1 MNESTPWL
9 TRGLAVPNP
18 YLLASLYGFGSAKPL
33 PGCPMSLPTV
43 EVAIAILYQGEQ
55 FLMQLRDDIPG
66 IYYPGQWGFFG
77 GHIEPGETPDVAVKR
92 ELLEEIGYRSEAVT
106 LFARLESS
114 EVIRHVF
121 YAPLTVCVDTL
132 ELHEGWDLGLLSITD
147 IERGDR
153 YSARANQVRPLGQP
167 HQKILL
173 DFWQQDFWQQILSS
187 KMIKTPDDQ
196 DQTTKTRRPRH

>member
-1 MNESTPWL
+1 
-9 TRGLAVPNP
+9 
-18 YLLASLYGFGSAKPL
+18 
-33 PGCPMSLPTV
+33 
-43 EVAIAILYQGEQ
+43 
-55 FLMQLRDDIPG
+55 
-66 IYYPGQWGFFG
+66 
-77 GHIEPGETPDVAVKR
+77 
-92 ELLEEIGYRSEAVT
+92 
-106 LFARLESS
+106 
-114 EVIRHVF
+114 VIRHVF

-173 DFWQQDFWQQILSS
+173 DFWQQDFWQQTLSS

-196 DQTTKTRRPRH
+196 DDR